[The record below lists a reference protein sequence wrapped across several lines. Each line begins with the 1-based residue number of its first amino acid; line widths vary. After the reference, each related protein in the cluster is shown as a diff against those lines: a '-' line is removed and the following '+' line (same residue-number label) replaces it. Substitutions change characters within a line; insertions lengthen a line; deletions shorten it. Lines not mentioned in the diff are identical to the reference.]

1 MVRVWNKKKCFLI
14 GLVSLITICLFF
26 PSNLFSQTTNL
37 SLDADII
44 SVDEQ
49 GLLTASGNV
58 VIRHGSK
65 TIKANSIVYD
75 KNEDHIVI
83 EKIDEFI
90 DANKIKISASSGEL
104 NSSLNQGTLSLV
116 KIILDE
122 QIKIDAGSIEYK
134 DGELSS
140 VAEIKKITSC
150 NECE

>member
-1 MVRVWNKKKCFLI
+1 VVRVWNKKKCFLI

-104 NSSLNQGTLSLV
+104 NSSLNQGTLS
-116 KIILDE
+116 
-122 QIKIDAGSIEYK
+122 
-134 DGELSS
+134 
-140 VAEIKKITSC
+140 
-150 NECE
+150 